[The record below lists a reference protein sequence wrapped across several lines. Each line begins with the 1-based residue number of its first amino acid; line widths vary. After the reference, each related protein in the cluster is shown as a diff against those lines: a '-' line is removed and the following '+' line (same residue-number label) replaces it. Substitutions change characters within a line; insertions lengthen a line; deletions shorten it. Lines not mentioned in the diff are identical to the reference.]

1 MDALGRSSGASDPTR
16 VRPRAAPLIA
26 SPATRLAR
34 GRHGDSSHRPP
45 RSSLSSLPSRPHS
58 TRRLSPK
65 RYDNR
70 YEVEERTN
78 FAEYPFHALRC
89 IKVRERAKAARTL
102 ALGSSLRSQ
111 LAGSEVAV
119 AARRLNPASSDLTIT
134 GTPGSPTC
142 FICSTRASL
151 GVP

>member
-1 MDALGRSSGASDPTR
+1 MLRANILLTALP
-16 VRPRAAPLIA
+16 VL
-26 SPATRLAR
+26 LAR
-34 GRHGDSSHRPP
+34 
-45 RSSLSSLPSRPHS
+45 LNAAAVWV
-58 TRRLSPK
+58 
-65 RYDNR
+65 NR
-70 YEVEERTN
+70 GYAKFGEL
-78 FAEYPFHALRC
+78 PFHALRC

-111 LAGSEVAV
+111 LAGSEAAV

>member
-1 MDALGRSSGASDPTR
+1 MDALGRSSGSSEPTR
-16 VRPRAAPLIA
+16 SRPQPVPLIA
-26 SPATRLAR
+26 SPETRLAR

-78 FAEYPFHALRC
+78 FAELPFYALRL
-89 IKVRERAKAARTL
+89 I
-102 ALGSSLRSQ
+102 G
-111 LAGSEVAV
+111 
-119 AARRLNPASSDLTIT
+119 RRLVYLWAFQRL
-134 GTPGSPTC
+134 
-142 FICSTRASL
+142 L
-151 GVP
+151 GAQP